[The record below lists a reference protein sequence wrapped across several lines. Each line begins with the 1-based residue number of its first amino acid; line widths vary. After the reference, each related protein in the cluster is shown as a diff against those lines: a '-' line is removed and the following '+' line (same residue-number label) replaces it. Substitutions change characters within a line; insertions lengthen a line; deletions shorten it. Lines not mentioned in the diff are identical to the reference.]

1 MIDLLPTSLEVAG
14 KLYRINADFRNILLY
29 IYPAFND
36 DELSDIEKAYVC
48 VKCLFV
54 DDIPMKYFEEAVKK
68 AYWFCDGGDMPKS
81 EPTKIK
87 TLDWEHD
94 AGILFPAVN
103 KVLGF
108 EIRSVEF
115 LHWWTVLG
123 TFGEIDSSGLFAS
136 VMSIRYKKAH
146 NKPLD
151 KSEREYVH
159 RNKEMFNLM
168 SKEDREAVAE
178 TEEFLKELI

>member
-1 MIDLLPTSLEVAG
+1 MIGLLPTSLEVG
-14 KLYRINADFRNILLY
+14 GRLCSINADFRNILH
-29 IYPAFND
+29 IFTAFAD
-36 DELSDIEKAYVC
+36 DDLTDIEKAYVC

-54 DDIPMKYFEEAVKK
+54 DDIPMRHFEEAVKK

-94 AGILFPAVN
+94 AGILFPAIN
-103 KVLGF
+103 KTLGV
-108 EIRSVEF
+108 ETRSLPF
-115 LHWWTVLG
+115 LHWWTFLG
-123 TFGEIDSSGLFAS
+123 AFGEIDSSGLFAA

-146 NKPLD
+146 GKPLD

-159 RNKEMFNLM
+159 RNKEMFNLL
-168 SKEDREAVAE
+168 SKEDRAAVAE